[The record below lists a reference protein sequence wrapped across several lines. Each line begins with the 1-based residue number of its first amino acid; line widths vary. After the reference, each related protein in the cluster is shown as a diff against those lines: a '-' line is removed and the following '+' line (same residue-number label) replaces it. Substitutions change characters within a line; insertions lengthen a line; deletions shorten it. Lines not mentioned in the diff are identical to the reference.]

1 MKFEEKTMMVT
12 QSFYNT
18 ISKLVAFEE
27 TDWQILANESET
39 IKTWAPDLVSVFYDT
54 LYSIE
59 ETTAVFH
66 DGERPKLEATLKN
79 WIGEILGGDQGEKFW
94 NHQRYIA
101 LLHIKRGT
109 KNLYMLGMMN
119 RLQQVFLIKS
129 LESFDQD
136 KAVQV
141 YTAFLRL
148 SGMVA
153 GLIAQCYDEVTE
165 TSTQAGLSRVGLNE
179 ALISRIKAMQ
189 IDKMLS
195 EAQEAYKS

>member
-1 MKFEEKTMMVT
+1 MAVT
-12 QSFYNT
+12 QSFYDI
-18 ISKLVAFEE
+18 ISRLITFEDS
-27 TDWQILANESET
+27 DWQVLSEESDV
-39 IKTWAPDLVSVFYDT
+39 IKTWAPDLINVFYDT

-59 ETTAVFH
+59 ETKAVFH
-66 DGERPKLEATLKN
+66 DGERAKLEATLEQ
-79 WIGEILGGDQGEKFW
+79 WIVDILSGDQGEKFW

-119 RLQQVFLIKS
+119 RLQQMFLLKS
-129 LESFDQD
+129 MESFEQER
-136 KAVQV
+136 AIQV
-141 YTAFLRL
+141 YSAFLRL

-189 IDKMLS
+189 IDKMLK
-195 EAQEAYKS
+195 EAEEAEEAAAE

>member
-1 MKFEEKTMMVT
+1 MAVT
-12 QSFYNT
+12 QAFYET
-18 ISKLVAFEE
+18 ISKL
-27 TDWQILANESET
+27 TDFKEADWEILAGEADV
-39 IKTWAPDLVSVFYDT
+39 IKGWAPDLISVFYDT

-66 DGERPKLEATLKN
+66 DGEREKLEATLAQ
-79 WIGEILGGDQGEKFW
+79 WIENILSGDQGEKFW

-119 RLQQVFLIKS
+119 RLQQMFLIKS
-129 LESFDQD
+129 MEAFDQD
-136 KAVQV
+136 KAIQV
-141 YTAFLRL
+141 YSAFLRL

-165 TSTQAGLSRVGLNE
+165 TSTQAGLSRVGINE
-179 ALISRIKAMQ
+179 ALIARIKSMQ
-189 IDKMLS
+189 IDKMLQ
-195 EAQEAYKS
+195 EAQEMANA

>member
-1 MKFEEKTMMVT
+1 MAVT
-12 QSFYNT
+12 QSFYDV
-18 ISKLVAFEE
+18 ISRLITFEE
-27 TDWQILANESET
+27 SDWQVLAKESDV
-39 IKTWAPDLVSVFYDT
+39 IKTWAPDLINVFYDT

-66 DGERPKLEATLKN
+66 DGERAKLEATLEQ
-79 WIGEILGGDQGEKFW
+79 WIVDILSGDQGAKFW

-119 RLQQVFLIKS
+119 RLQQMFLLKS
-129 LESFDQD
+129 MESFEQE
-136 KAVQV
+136 KAIQV
-141 YTAFLRL
+141 YSAFLRL

-179 ALISRIKAMQ
+179 ALISRIKTMQ
-189 IDKMLS
+189 IEKMLK
-195 EAQEAYKS
+195 EAEEAAAE

>member
-1 MKFEEKTMMVT
+1 MSVT
-12 QSFYNT
+12 KSFYET
-18 ISKLVAFEE
+18 ISKLIAFEDS
-27 TDWQILANESET
+27 DWQVLAAESDV
-39 IKTWAPDLVSVFYDT
+39 IKTWAPDLIGVFYDT

-66 DGERPKLEATLKN
+66 DGERAKLEATLEQ
-79 WIGEILGGDQGEKFW
+79 WIVDILSGDQGDTFW

-119 RLQQVFLIKS
+119 RMQQMFLKKS
-129 LESFDQD
+129 MESFDAE
-136 KAVQV
+136 KAVEV
-141 YTAFLRL
+141 YSAFLRL

-165 TSTQAGLSRVGLNE
+165 TSTHAGLSRVGLNE

-189 IDKMLS
+189 IDKMLKDAE
-195 EAQEAYKS
+195 EAAAE

>member
-1 MKFEEKTMMVT
+1 MAVT
-12 QSFYNT
+12 QSFYDT
-18 ISKLVAFEE
+18 ISKLIAFEE
-27 TDWQILANESET
+27 SDWQVLANEADV
-39 IKTWAPDLVSVFYDT
+39 IKTWAPDLIGVFYDT

-66 DGERPKLEATLKN
+66 DGERAKLEATLEQ
-79 WIGEILGGDQGEKFW
+79 WIVDILSGDQGERFW

-119 RLQQVFLIKS
+119 RLQQMFLVKS
-129 LESFDQD
+129 MESFDQD

-165 TSTQAGLSRVGLNE
+165 TSTHAGLSRVGLNE

-189 IDKMLS
+189 IDKMLKDAE
-195 EAQEAYKS
+195 EASA